1 MQYWAISHYQKPRLP
16 IKETIKIVWLISS
29 ANTDMH
35 DVQYVEQKQTKKIA
49 ITTTEYVEQ
58 KQTKKIAITTTSFRT

>member
-35 DVQYVEQKQTKKIA
+35 DVQYVEQKQSKKCYNNHRKTI
-49 ITTTEYVEQ
+49 IFVQ
-58 KQTKKIAITTTSFRT
+58 